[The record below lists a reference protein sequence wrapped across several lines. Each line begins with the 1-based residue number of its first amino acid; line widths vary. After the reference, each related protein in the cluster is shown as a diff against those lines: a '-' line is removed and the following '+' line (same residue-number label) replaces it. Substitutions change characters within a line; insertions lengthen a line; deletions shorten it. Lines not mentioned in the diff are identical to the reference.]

1 MTDNKLIERPVRVRF
16 PADVEFSGERF
27 QVQEFTANLSV
38 GGIFLPTE
46 YAIPP
51 GTIGKLTFRIS
62 QWDNPFTL
70 EAQVVHIF
78 PPGNETYDQRPGV
91 GIQFLNL
98 TKTDENRFQ
107 RLVEGVVDGSIAEA
121 IRRAIREDGTDMER
135 ELRKRPIDQK
145 LILAFQARADEID
158 AVIRDGNPV
167 VVLRLMEN
175 PRLKIPHI
183 RSITRN
189 ARMTPTIMLAVKKN
203 DEWMKDEEVQYLF
216 CKHPRTPIQEV
227 QSVLSKLPRH
237 RLQQLVQDVNL
248 QPLVRKKVEAILGP
262 VYSSW

>member
-1 MTDNKLIERPVRVRF
+1 MTDKELKERPVRVRF
-16 PADVEFSGERF
+16 PAEVEFSGERF
-27 QVQEFTANLSV
+27 KVQEFTANLSI

-51 GTIGKLTFRIS
+51 GTHGTLTFRIS

-91 GIQFLNL
+91 GIQFLNM
-98 TKTDENRFQ
+98 TKTDQERLQ

-121 IRRAIREDGTDMER
+121 IRRAIREEGTDMER
-135 ELRKRPIDQK
+135 ELRKRPTDQK
-145 LILAFQARADEID
+145 MILAFQARAEEID

-167 VVLRLMEN
+167 VILRLMEN

-183 RSITRN
+183 RSIARN
-189 ARMTPTIMLAVKKN
+189 TRMTPTIMLAVRKN
-203 DEWMKDEEVQYLF
+203 DEWMKDEETKYLF
-216 CKHPRTPIQEV
+216 CKHPRSPIQEV
-227 QSVLSKLPRH
+227 QTVIPTLPRH
-237 RLQQLVQDVNL
+237 RLQKLVQDPNL
-248 QPLVRKKVEAILGP
+248 QPLVRKKIEAILGP